1 MDQHCTVLIAHQAQV
16 LDPPGEPTTLVLSG
30 AEGELVRLI
39 LGPAD
44 AMALASDLLL
54 SARAR
59 MGRAASLA

>member
-1 MDQHCTVLIAHQAQV
+1 MDNQCSELMAHQAKV

-59 MGRAASLA
+59 MGRPAI

>member
-1 MDQHCTVLIAHQAQV
+1 MDDQSMELMAHQARV
-16 LDPPGEPTTLVLSG
+16 LDPPGEPTTLILSG
-30 AEGELVRLI
+30 AEGDLVRMI

-59 MGRAASLA
+59 MGRASPT

>member
-1 MDQHCTVLIAHQAQV
+1 MDNQCSGLMAHHAQV
-16 LDPPGEPTTLVLSG
+16 LDPPGEPTTLVLYD

-44 AMALASDLLL
+44 AMALASDLLR

-59 MGRAASLA
+59 MGRPAP

>member
-1 MDQHCTVLIAHQAQV
+1 MDNQPSELMAHQAQV
-16 LDPPGEPTTLVLSG
+16 LDPPGEPTTLVLYD

-44 AMALASDLLL
+44 ATALASDLLL

-59 MGRAASLA
+59 MGRPAP